1 MNSDVQ
7 ETDDPGCDSA
17 VFQDPDNSFAFMSPI
32 TLTTG
37 KLAWGSDE
45 FLPHLGSYVKTAPGN
60 KNFNSLA
67 MESLRELV
75 FGRVLI
81 RLS

>member
-37 KLAWGSDE
+37 KLA
-45 FLPHLGSYVKTAPGN
+45 
-60 KNFNSLA
+60 
-67 MESLRELV
+67 
-75 FGRVLI
+75 
-81 RLS
+81 